1 MSLVIE
7 MIKADALSVGYENKT
22 ILEKVSFR
30 IGRGELVGIVGPN
43 GAGKSTLIKTL
54 RGLIDAKAGTV
65 EIAGTDT
72 RKLTERSFAHKVAY
86 LQQQVDISFGYTGR
100 ELVLTGRYP
109 YMKWWQ
115 SESEEDKRI
124 AELCMRYTGVT
135 ELADV
140 PVNQVSGGQR
150 QRILLAK
157 VLAQQTPILFLDEPT
172 TGLDMVYQEEIFRF
186 AKRLCEAGKTIVMV
200 VHELPLAARFCSR
213 LLLVGGGT
221 ILADGTPKE
230 VIREDV
236 LTDAYRAAITVIY
249 HDDTDSLEVRMKR
262 GIVEDAAD
270 DVIRT
275 ICGEM

>member
-1 MSLVIE
+1 MKA
-7 MIKADALSVGYENKT
+7 MIKADSLAVGYENKT
-22 ILEKVSFR
+22 ILENVSFE

-43 GAGKSTLIKTL
+43 GAGKSTLVKTL
-54 RGLIDAKAGTV
+54 RALIEKRGGTV

-72 RKLTERSFAHKVAY
+72 KMMTERMFAHKVAY
-86 LQQQVDISFGYTGR
+86 LGQQIEVSFGYTGR
-100 ELVLTGRYP
+100 EMVLTGRYP

-124 AELCMRYTGVT
+124 AQLCMHYTGVT
-135 ELADV
+135 ELADM
-140 PVNQVSGGQR
+140 PLNAVSGGQR

-213 LLLVGGGT
+213 LLLVGNGT

-236 LTDAYRAAITVIY
+236 LTEAYHVPIAVIH
-249 HDDTDSLEVRMKR
+249 HDDTDSIEVRMKR
-262 GIVEDAAD
+262 GAIEEAD
-270 DVIRT
+270 EDVIRT
-275 ICGEM
+275 ICGDV

>member
-1 MSLVIE
+1 MD
-7 MIKADALSVGYENKT
+7 MIKADDLSVGYENKT
-22 ILEKVSFR
+22 ILEKVSFA

-43 GAGKSTLIKTL
+43 GAGKSTLVKTL
-54 RGLIDAKAGTV
+54 RGLIAPKAGSV
-65 EIAGTDT
+65 EIAGTHIA
-72 RKLTERSFAHKVAY
+72 RLTEREFAYKAAY
-86 LQQQVDISFGYTGR
+86 LQQQVEVSFGYTGR

-124 AELCMRYTGVT
+124 AELCMHYTGVT

-140 PVNQVSGGQR
+140 PVNAVSGGQR

-200 VHELPLAARFCSR
+200 VHELPLAARFCTR

-221 ILADGTPKE
+221 ILADGVPQE

-236 LTDAYRAAITVIY
+236 LTTAYRVPITVIH
-249 HDDTDSLEVRMKR
+249 HDDTDSIEVRMKR
-262 GIVEDAAD
+262 GMVEDAD
-270 DVIRT
+270 DSVIRT
-275 ICGEM
+275 ICGAV

>member
-1 MSLVIE
+1 MIE
-7 MIKADALSVGYENKT
+7 MIKADSLAVGYENKT
-22 ILEKVSFR
+22 ILENVSFT

-43 GAGKSTLIKTL
+43 GAGKSTLVKTL
-54 RGLIDAKAGTV
+54 RGLIAPKAGSI
-65 EIAGTDT
+65 EIAGTDIHS
-72 RKLTERSFAHKVAY
+72 LTERTFAHKAAY
-86 LQQQVDISFGYTGR
+86 LGQQVDVSFGYTGR

-124 AELCMRYTGVT
+124 AELCMHYTGVT

-140 PVNQVSGGQR
+140 AVNAVSGGQR

-186 AKRLCEAGKTIVMV
+186 AKRLCEEGKTIVMV
-200 VHELPLAARFCSR
+200 VHELPLAARFCTR

-230 VIREDV
+230 VIRDDV
-236 LTDAYRAAITVIY
+236 LTDAYHVPIAVI
-249 HDDTDSLEVRMKR
+249 HHEDTDSIEVRMKR
-262 GIVEDAAD
+262 GAIEDADD

-275 ICGEM
+275 ICGEV